1 MTTVKKPYFSLYEV
15 TLLSLCAAL
24 IVVLNTL
31 LSVPLKV
38 PGHTGIYWVVPVII
52 GVGIVKKPGAG
63 TYIGLISGVLATL
76 FGINTL
82 HVLNLFTYLA
92 MGAAVDIS
100 GLLFFY
106 RLDNM
111 AAGFIAGAA
120 GNLAKMVV
128 NYALQTF
135 LGIPAAFIIIGIG
148 VASVTHFI
156 FGGLGGI
163 IAALVLGRLLKA
175 GVITRAGQ

>member
-1 MTTVKKPYFSLYEV
+1 MKKPYFTLHEIA
-15 TLLSLCAAL
+15 LLSLCAAL
-24 IVVLNTL
+24 IVVLNTTFAL
-31 LSVPLKV
+31 PLNI

-63 TYIGLISGVLATL
+63 TYIGFISGILATL
-76 FGINTL
+76 FGVNTL
-82 HVLNLFTYLA
+82 HLLNLFIYLA
-92 MGAAVDIS
+92 LGGVIDLL

-106 RLDNM
+106 RLDNA

-128 NYALQTF
+128 NYFLQTL
-135 LGIPAAFIIIGIG
+135 LGIPAAFIILGIG
-148 VASVTHFI
+148 LASISHFI

-163 IAALVLGRLLKA
+163 IAALVLSRLLKA
-175 GVITRAGQ
+175 GVITRGET

>member
-1 MTTVKKPYFSLYEV
+1 MAIRKPYFSLQDIA
-15 TLLSLCAAL
+15 LLSLCAAL
-24 IVVLNTL
+24 IVVLNTTFSL
-31 LSVPLKV
+31 PLNI

-63 TYIGLISGVLATL
+63 TYIGLISGILATL
-76 FGINTL
+76 FGVNTL
-82 HVLNLFTYLA
+82 HIFNLFIYIAL
-92 MGAAVDIS
+92 GGIIDLV

-106 RLDNM
+106 RLDHP

-135 LGIPAAFIIIGIG
+135 LGIPAVFIVIGIG
-148 VASVTHFI
+148 TASITHFI

-163 IAALVLGRLLKA
+163 IAALVLARLLKA
-175 GVITRAGQ
+175 GVITRDED

>member
-1 MTTVKKPYFSLYEV
+1 MAIKKPYFSLYEIA
-15 TLLSLCAAL
+15 LLSLCAAL
-24 IVVLNTL
+24 IVVLNTA
-31 LSVPLKV
+31 LSIPLKI

-63 TYIGLISGVLATL
+63 TYIGFISGILATL
-76 FGINTL
+76 FGLNTL
-82 HVLNLFTYLA
+82 HIFNLFIYLA
-92 MGAAVDIS
+92 MGMIIDLS
-100 GLLFFY
+100 GFLFFY
-106 RLDNM
+106 RLDHP

-135 LGIPAAFIIIGIG
+135 LGIPAVFILIGIG
-148 VASVTHFI
+148 TASITHFI
-156 FGGLGGI
+156 FGGIGGI

-175 GVITRAGQ
+175 GVISRDDP

>member
-1 MTTVKKPYFSLYEV
+1 MAMKKPYFSLQEIA
-15 TLLSLCAAL
+15 LLSLCSAL
-24 IVVLNTL
+24 IVVLNTTFSL
-31 LSVPLKV
+31 PLHI

-63 TYIGLISGVLATL
+63 TYIGLISGILATL
-76 FGINTL
+76 FGVNTL
-82 HVLNLFTYLA
+82 HVFNLFIYLA
-92 MGAAVDIS
+92 LGGVIDLL

-106 RLDNM
+106 RLDHP

-148 VASVTHFI
+148 TASITHFI
-156 FGGLGGI
+156 FGGLGGV
-163 IAALVLGRLLKA
+163 IAAVILARLVRA
-175 GVITRAGQ
+175 GVIPREDT

>member
-1 MTTVKKPYFSLYEV
+1 VIGMKQPYFSLYEI

-24 IVVLNTL
+24 IVVLNTM

-63 TYIGLISGVLATL
+63 TFIGFISGILASL
-76 FGINTL
+76 FGMNTL
-82 HVLNLFTYLA
+82 HILNLFIYLA
-92 MGAAVDIS
+92 LGVTIDLT
-100 GLLFFY
+100 GLLLFY
-106 RLDNM
+106 RLDNL

-128 NYALQTF
+128 NYSLQTF
-135 LGIPAAFIIIGIG
+135 LGIPAVFIMIGIG
-148 VASVTHFI
+148 LASVSHFI
-156 FGGLGGI
+156 FGGIGGI
-163 IAALVLGRLLKA
+163 IAALVLNRLLKA
-175 GVITRAGQ
+175 GVIPGAGK

>member
-1 MTTVKKPYFSLYEV
+1 LARTYFSLYDV

-31 LSVPLKV
+31 LSIPLKV
-38 PGHTGIYWVVPVII
+38 PGHSGIYWVVPVII
-52 GVGIVKKPGAG
+52 GVGIVRKPGAG
-63 TYIGLISGVLATL
+63 TYIGFISGVLATL

-82 HVLNLFTYLA
+82 HVLNLFIYLA
-92 MGAAVDIS
+92 LGATIDLA

-111 AAGFIAGAA
+111 AAGFVAGAA

-135 LGIPAAFIIIGIG
+135 LGIPAVFIIIGIG
-148 VASVTHFI
+148 TASVTHLI
-156 FGGLGGI
+156 FGGRGGI
-163 IAALVLGRLLKA
+163 VAALVLSRLLKA
-175 GVITRAGQ
+175 GVITRAGR

>member
-1 MTTVKKPYFSLYEV
+1 MAMKKPYFSLEEIA
-15 TLLSLCAAL
+15 LLSLCSAL
-24 IVVLNTL
+24 IVVLNTTFSL
-31 LSVPLKV
+31 PLHI

-63 TYIGLISGVLATL
+63 TYIGLISGILATL
-76 FGINTL
+76 FGVNTL
-82 HVLNLFTYLA
+82 HVFNLFIYLA
-92 MGAAVDIS
+92 LGGVIDLL

-106 RLDNM
+106 RLDHP

-148 VASVTHFI
+148 TASITHFI
-156 FGGLGGI
+156 FGGLGGV
-163 IAALVLGRLLKA
+163 IAAVILARLVRA
-175 GVITRAGQ
+175 GVIPREDA